1 MASKFRGIFRVL
13 FFIAAA
19 LYPGLI
25 FYFLVIRKTPLRL
38 FSLFVMAF
46 ALLIFITGTSA
57 KSKSKGVSFFWNAAL
72 LLGLGGLCFIINSS
86 IILKFYPLL
95 MIILLFIS
103 FGSTLFFPPS
113 MIFRFALMQDKSIKG
128 SLNEKRIAAYCRKV
142 TVAWCGFFVFN
153 GSITAWTIF
162 SGSDALWSVYN
173 GGISYIL
180 IGTFFA
186 GEFMVRKIVQ
196 KKMPQSIPLSTF
208 KHNSRPLST
217 VLCYEGAWSDARYHT
232 WGDFLEGTAEL
243 RRSINAADAQ
253 SCGKWLLHCEDC
265 WYFFLAFTALLQ
277 CKKEILLS
285 ANVSPAYIKE
295 IRGGTPGGTPGGAP
309 DGAAIPFLTD
319 LIFPEGESQENIF
332 HIPSLL
338 KATQKTDRPVTD
350 KPEEGPPINA
360 DETSIIMYTSGSTG
374 KPKMVQQRLT
384 EFEAD
389 NRFII
394 SKWGDEFLKRKV
406 CSTVSQHHIY
416 GLLYSIL
423 LPFTL
428 GVPFKRRRIEFP
440 EETEKL
446 SDTEYVIITVP
457 AFLKRAVEMERSS
470 GLNLPSPWIFASGGV
485 LSFETAQKT
494 GEVFGFWPVEVYGS
508 TETSGIAWRQSA
520 NGPEWTVF
528 DNAQISQNGDGC
540 LIIRSPYIKDPAGL
554 ETADVV
560 EILEDGRFLLKGRVD
575 SVIKIEEK
583 RISCAEMESR
593 ILQSGFAADVCVIP
607 LEDKRQYL
615 AAAIV
620 FNNKGKERFNGF
632 EKHEINTFWR
642 EYLLQYFENVVIPK
656 KWRYPETLPLDTQG
670 KKKKEDIKLLFSGEE
685 KTEEFFTTE
694 DCRSE
699 NGLEF
704 HGERKDYHIKTL
716 CNSVYSVV
724 NSSSEGFDALE
735 KEKVIE
741 KTDNSVSLELVIPD
755 SSPYFDGHFPEFHLL
770 PAVAQVELV
779 IRFAARYLGTD
790 IKISEIKRVKFTSF
804 IRPGAPLLLKLT
816 KKEKNIS
823 FTLSSPGGETVYSL
837 GTVITGNT

>member
-1 MASKFRGIFRVL
+1 MASKFRGIFKVL

-25 FYFLVIRKTPLRL
+25 FYFLVIRKTPLRM
-38 FSLFVMAF
+38 FSLFVIAF
-46 ALLIFITGTSA
+46 ALLVFITGTSA
-57 KSKSKGVSFFWNAAL
+57 KSKSRGVSFFWNAAL
-72 LLGLGGLCFIINSS
+72 LLGLGGLCFIVNSS
-86 IILKFYPLL
+86 IILKLYPLL
-95 MIILLFIS
+95 MNILLLIF

-113 MIFRFALMQDKSIKG
+113 MIFRFALMQDKSIQS
-128 SLNEKRIAAYCRKV
+128 SLNGKRVAAYCRKV
-142 TVAWCGFFVFN
+142 TVAWCVFFVFN
-153 GSITAWTIF
+153 GSMAAWTIF
-162 SGSDALWSVYN
+162 SGSDMLWSVYN

-180 IGTFFA
+180 IGTLFA
-186 GEFMVRKIVQ
+186 GEFIVRKTVQ

-217 VLCYEGAWSDARYHT
+217 VLCYEGAWSDAVYHT

-243 RRSINAADAQ
+243 RRRINAADAQ
-253 SCGKWLLHCEDC
+253 SGKKWLLHCEDG

-295 IRGGTPGGTPGGAP
+295 IRGSAP
-309 DGAAIPFLTD
+309 DGAAPFLTD
-319 LIFPEGESQENIF
+319 LIFSEGENAQNIF

-338 KATQKTDRPVTD
+338 KATRKTD

-374 KPKMVQQRLT
+374 KPKAVQQRLT

-389 NRFII
+389 NRFVI
-394 SKWGDEFLKRKV
+394 SKWGDEYLRRKV

-416 GLLYSIL
+416 GLLFSIL

-440 EETEKL
+440 EELEKL
-446 SDTEYVIITVP
+446 SDTEYMIITVP
-457 AFLKRAVEMERSS
+457 AFLKRAVETERSS
-470 GLNLPSPWIFASGGV
+470 GLNLKSPWIFASGGV
-485 LSFETAQKT
+485 LGFETAKET

-508 TETSGIAWRQSA
+508 TETSGIAWRQSV

-528 DNAQISQNGDGC
+528 DNAQLSQNRDGC

-575 SVIKIEEK
+575 SVVKIEEK

-593 ILQSGFAADVCVIP
+593 ILQSGLAADVCVIA

-620 FNNKGKERFNGF
+620 FNNKGKERFNGL
-632 EKHEINTFWR
+632 EKHEINIFWR

-656 KWRYPETLPLDTQG
+656 KWRYPETLPFDAQG
-670 KKKKEDIKLLFSGEE
+670 KKKKKDIELLFSGEKE
-685 KTEEFFTTE
+685 AAE
-694 DCRSE
+694 DGALTSA
-699 NGLEF
+699 GF
-704 HGERKDYHIKTL
+704 GELD
-716 CNSVYSVV
+716 S
-724 NSSSEGFDALE
+724 
-735 KEKVIE
+735 EKVIE

-755 SSPYFDGHFPEFHLL
+755 SSPYFDGHFPGFHLL
-770 PAVAQVELV
+770 PAVAQTELV
-779 IRFAARYLGTD
+779 IRFAARYLGTG
-790 IKISEIKRVKFTSF
+790 IEISEMKRVKFTSF